1 MKVYVHLAGKCSEI
15 SVQKEKNILEILREN
30 EITVV
35 PAFCGGKGT
44 CGKCLVKV
52 REAGK
57 DSEEKWVLAC
67 QTKAEAG
74 MHIFLKEEKKAS
86 ILEKGFGKRYA
97 PDGTV
102 TYAAACD
109 IGTTTVVCHL
119 LNGKTGEI
127 IASLSAENAQKIY
140 GADVIS
146 RIQASE
152 QMGTEP
158 LQNVIVSQIRGM
170 LEELCEQNGIQE
182 NIGCLAVVGNT
193 VMCHLFAGISPVSIG
208 TAPFIPQSYFG
219 VHDTG
224 GGIGIARCNDVY
236 IAPAVSG
243 YIGGDIT
250 ADLLAVLD
258 EAECVEDGKEQL
270 LIDIGTNGE
279 LVLGKEGDFSCCAA
293 AAGPAFE
300 GAEITMGMPAKNGAI
315 DKAWLENGTVHF
327 SVIGGGEAI
336 GICGSGLVDI
346 LSIFLETELMDESGG
361 LCGDE
366 EIITSYGFYVEK
378 QEKENGIRLTEQ
390 VWISQS
396 DIRKLQLAKAA
407 IAAGIEVLLKERK
420 KSYKDIGRVILAG
433 GFGTFLNKENAAA
446 IGLIPR
452 ELLSVTE
459 AVGNAAGEGAVSAA
473 LSEKARKRLNVIKSS
488 MKYIELS
495 TARSFSDMYVE
506 KMFF

>member
-1 MKVYVHLAGKCSEI
+1 MKVYVHLAGKCLEI

-30 EITVV
+30 KITVV

-57 DSEEKWVLAC
+57 YSEEKWVLAC
-67 QTKAEAG
+67 QTKAEEG
-74 MHIFLKEEKKAS
+74 MHIFLKEEKKAY
-86 ILEKGFGKRYA
+86 ILEQGFGKRYA

-119 LNGKTGEI
+119 LNGRTGEI

-152 QMGTEP
+152 QMGTEL
-158 LQNVIVSQIRGM
+158 LQNVIVSQISGM
-170 LEELCEQNGIQE
+170 LDELCEENGIQE
-182 NIGCLAVVGNT
+182 NMGCLAVVGNT
-193 VMCHLFAGISPVSIG
+193 VMCHLLAGISPVSIG

-219 VHDTG
+219 VYDTG
-224 GGIGIARCNDVY
+224 CRIGIARCNDVY

-250 ADLLAVLD
+250 ADLLAVLN
-258 EAECVEDGKEQL
+258 EGECVEGGKEQL
-270 LIDIGTNGE
+270 LLDIGTNGE

-315 DKAWLENGTVHF
+315 DKAWLEDGTVHF
-327 SVIGGGEAI
+327 SVIGGGEAV
-336 GICGSGLVDI
+336 GICGSGLVDV
-346 LSIFLETELMDESGG
+346 LSIFLETELIDENGGMCEEEEKFNIYG
-361 LCGDE
+361 LCMK
-366 EIITSYGFYVEK
+366 K
-378 QEKENGIRLTEQ
+378 QGNENGVWLTEK
-390 VWISQS
+390 VWIGQN

-407 IAAGIEVLLKERK
+407 IAAGIEVLLQERK
-420 KSYKDIGRVILAG
+420 KSYKEIGRVILAG
-433 GFGTFLNKENAAA
+433 GFGTFLNKENAAE
-446 IGLIPR
+446 IGLIPK
-452 ELLSVTE
+452 ELLPVTE
-459 AVGNAAGEGAVSAA
+459 VVGNAAGEGAISAA
-473 LSEKARKRLNVIKSS
+473 LSEKARKRLDVIKNSLR
-488 MKYIELS
+488 YIELS
-495 TARSFSDMYVE
+495 TYRSFSEIYVE